1 MAYYQKVL
9 LYAYPHLTGLANQ
22 IDELVL
28 KRALSSFSNFTSCE
42 KQTEMMIDMSWQ
54 KVNLLALKVRLDEI
68 FSQLTENEMM
78 LLEYKYFKRK
88 SKEYFADFDSTSR
101 AYFRNQLKLI
111 DKISSLLERAGMTEK
126 WFNENYLQI
135 DFMRLL
141 LARVIEYENNGTIN
155 KKKNIKPQ
163 CKV

>member
-28 KRALSSFSNFTSCE
+28 KRALGSFSNFTSCE
-42 KQTEMMIDMSWQ
+42 KQAELIIDMTWQ
-54 KVNLLALKVRLDEI
+54 KSNLLALKVRLDEI
-68 FSQLTENEMM
+68 FSRLNEYELT

-88 SKEYFADFDSTSR
+88 SKDSFTGFDTTSR
-101 AYFRNQLKLI
+101 QYFRNQIKLI
-111 DKISSLLERAGMTEK
+111 DKISAIFEKVGMTEK

-155 KKKNIKPQ
+155 KNKNKKNL
-163 CKV
+163 CK